1 MKRKKQRVM
10 TGDEFRDLRIKSGL
24 TQIEL
29 AAIFRLSVRSISRFE
44 NRRKVDGMAELALLC
59 IARRCR
65 KRAA

>member
-1 MKRKKQRVM
+1 MKRKTKPVM

-24 TQIEL
+24 TQVEL